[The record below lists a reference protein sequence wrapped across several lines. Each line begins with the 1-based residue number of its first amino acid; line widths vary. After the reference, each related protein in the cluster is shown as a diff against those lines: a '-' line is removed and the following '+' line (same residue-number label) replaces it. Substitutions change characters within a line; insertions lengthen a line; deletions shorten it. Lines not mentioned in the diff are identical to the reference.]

1 MRTSLTAPWRYLLLV
16 CSLWF
21 GIFLLT
27 RLILLATHLD
37 EVHGDYISLLFS
49 GALYDLSLAVSVT
62 KCNTRGKVL
71 HDYSLHPLDHR

>member
-37 EVHGDYISLLFS
+37 EVHGDYLSLLFS
-49 GALYDLSLAVSVT
+49 GDRKSV
-62 KCNTRGKVL
+62 V
-71 HDYSLHPLDHR
+71 